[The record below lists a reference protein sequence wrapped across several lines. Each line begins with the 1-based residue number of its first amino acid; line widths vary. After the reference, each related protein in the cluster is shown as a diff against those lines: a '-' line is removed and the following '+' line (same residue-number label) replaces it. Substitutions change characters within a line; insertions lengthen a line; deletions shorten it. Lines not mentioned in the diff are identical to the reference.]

1 MADNNG
7 KDQSN
12 TGTNDNKT
20 EKSGE
25 TKVFERISNNY
36 NDLNRMMVEEMN
48 LASEHNGLTGNHR
61 EQMWVKFFRGILPQK
76 FSLAQGVMI
85 IDSQGK
91 VSKEVDIAVFDEQ
104 YTPYVFQYN
113 TLKFIPIE
121 AVAMVIEC
129 KSTCWD
135 KAKLKKW
142 AESIDAL
149 CTRQSG
155 VARMVSGYV
164 TGITNRTQQSTRT
177 IKILASLRRTGGNEE
192 SRENTKKE
200 LGDYFD
206 FIVWQVNEEGKKGE
220 MFEVLIKNEEKPL
233 GWWGDRLNNKENNQN
248 GKEDG
253 DAKGYLEISNKGF
266 EDETCN
272 KYGELKLFKGEKGTV
287 LKNTLK
293 DLEVTD
299 NALLSLNLQLNQL
312 LMLFN
317 NPMLFPHFAYAK
329 MFRDKLDD
337 VREK

>member
-1 MADNNG
+1 MADNNR

-12 TGTNDNKT
+12 TGTNDSKT
-20 EKSGE
+20 GMSVE

-135 KAKLKKW
+135 TKKLKEW

-155 VARMVSGYV
+155 VARMVTGYV
-164 TGITNRTQQSTRT
+164 TGITNRTQQSTRP
-177 IKILASLRRTGGNEE
+177 IKILASLKQTGGN
-192 SRENTKKE
+192 KKPRKNMKIDPK
-200 LGDYFD
+200 DYFD
-206 FIVWQVNEEGKKGE
+206 FVIRQDKTGS
-220 MFEVLIKNEEKPL
+220 MFEVSIENKEKPL

-253 DAKGYLEISNKGF
+253 DAGECLVISDNWF
-266 EDETCN
+266 ENNNE
-272 KYGELKLFKGEKGTV
+272 KYEKCGELKFSKDKKGPFLE
-287 LKNTLK
+287 NTLK
-293 DLEVTD
+293 DLEVTG

-317 NPMLFPHFAYAK
+317 NPMLFPPLAYAE
-329 MFRDKLDD
+329 MFRDKIGHK
-337 VREK
+337 EKNR